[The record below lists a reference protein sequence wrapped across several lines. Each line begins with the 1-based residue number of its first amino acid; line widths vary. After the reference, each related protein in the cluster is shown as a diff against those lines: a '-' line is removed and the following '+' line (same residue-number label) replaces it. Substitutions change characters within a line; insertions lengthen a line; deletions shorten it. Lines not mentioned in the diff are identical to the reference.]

1 MTRIDP
7 RSRTFMATLGEARIA
22 QQPAAPL
29 ELPELRAP
37 GKSRAF
43 DPAPLLAAK
52 VPEKVAKAHG
62 PALTKAGEE
71 LRALSTL
78 GERLEPWQAKS
89 ADRTLEQVYKTLGQ
103 LLSAAPPEDTAKIA
117 KQALKMVVALVEAT
131 PPAQLL
137 PALAATN
144 GLVDSAL
151 RRIGKKS
158 LSLEG
163 ANLSALYVDAT
174 KAVQDLLG
182 RLSGRSGIGS
192 ALHVLPRLVE
202 QVELDVAHS
211 TAAERRTLTKGI
223 AELLEQGPARAGF
236 DLAVVAQVSADLEA
250 SRGPARGPA
259 EILAEALQR
268 QHQRGRD
275 GWLATRAGLVA
286 LEPGS
291 PPSTRALATGLLQV
305 LDANPAGPTSLFEQI
320 ESLRAVAH
328 DHAGSEEASRVELA
342 LSKLLPK
349 LATAPTLPA
358 IVEWL
363 AQVLPQLSEDHL
375 LAALEKAA
383 PLKGAPLAA
392 ELLKLGHLQ
401 AGYELDRPRLAAIDG
416 ITKLSAPLATTL
428 VSALLPKLQDQE
440 PELNTIKALIERA
453 PRLGDDPR
461 AELERHLGNQQ
472 IVEEYLGHYAFP
484 PRVQAGIRAALSAS
498 PITLDEDRV
507 SGLLQALHNMF
518 AAFPKLEVGPLL
530 HDEGEGRT
538 GLLSLTAENAR
549 RAVSPSDILPDLC
562 KAAHPISPNAKAQE
576 GAARLVMALAD
587 QLSFV
592 FGAQDQVQARV
603 VADLKAAFTNPKKL
617 KQPAG
622 AMDGVALRA
631 QGTGA
636 VAYALAHPELPLD
649 LVFTAGL
656 HLSADDLRWVI
667 DRVQAA
673 RGKDPVRLLRD
684 AIFAAVEAKK
694 TGIFTALR
702 QSNSPE
708 AAKTAVLKELA
719 QQFRVEQVNQIDFAA
734 LQKGLQAG
742 VDPIG
747 AALAARTQK
756 VLKELDLEALAGG
769 KAVPEGLAE
778 LAELA
783 PNVAELLTQYRTE
796 FKSMDHQIDMGKL
809 GPVFRKVLKSVLD
822 GTWPTPKYEDE
833 VGVRQLAML
842 SPAQREVWRSTTV
855 TLPNQAAKV
864 DPGLAAEARPLL
876 KGLAKALGEHVKVQA
891 PGFDKLAFD
900 AESRDRLRKA
910 YAQKTTAIKDAKKGS
925 PTQRR
930 LARELGPLREALAL
944 IELQMGIG
952 TNLRKAKGDLVRA
965 LRDSAPLLIA
975 AQPALAK
982 LGSAGLLDTTADL
995 LAMIPKD
1002 VTPGRLGRHAAD
1014 DDSLTA
1020 MIASHTS
1027 GCLSYGDNRRRWGLA
1042 GSLSDAN
1049 TKMLR
1054 AFDGDRQLYRAF
1066 MRLVPVEMA
1075 GYKGPALYVEGPVGD
1090 GGGSYDDLALLQQGL
1105 LAKGAAMGIPV
1116 LRPSGVPDGWTQR
1129 DGQVTITYDYGHV
1142 GLYHSDNLGNQIIQ
1156 GNGGK
1161 PSKNERHMT
1170 VAFPPGVG
1178 VKGRG

>member
-1 MTRIDP
+1 
-7 RSRTFMATLGEARIA
+7 MATLGAARVA

-29 ELPELRAP
+29 ALPELRGN
-37 GKSRAF
+37 GKGRAF

-62 PALTKAGEE
+62 PALSKASDE
-71 LRALSTL
+71 LKALSAL
-78 GERLEPWQAKS
+78 AERLEPWQAKS

-103 LLSAAPPEDTAKIA
+103 LLSAAPAEDTGKIA

-151 RRIGKKS
+151 RRIGKQT

-163 ANLSALYVDAT
+163 AGLGTLYVDAT

-182 RLSGRSGIGS
+182 RVAGRSGIGS

-202 QVELDVAHS
+202 QLELDVARS
-211 TAAERRTLTKGI
+211 TVAERRGLTQGV
-223 AELLEQGPARAGF
+223 ADLLERGPPRAGF
-236 DLAVVAQVSADLEA
+236 DLAVVAQLSADLEA
-250 SRGPARGPA
+250 SRGRDRAPAQ
-259 EILAEALQR
+259 ILAEALQR

-275 GWLATRAGLVA
+275 GWNATRAGLVA
-286 LEPGS
+286 LEARS
-291 PPSTRALATGLLQV
+291 PPSTRALATALLQV

-328 DHAGSEEASRVELA
+328 DYAGSEEAGRVELA

-349 LATAPTLPA
+349 LAAAPTLPA
-358 IVEWL
+358 IMEWL

-375 LAALEKAA
+375 LTALEKAA
-383 PLKGAPLAA
+383 PLKGAALAA

-401 AGYELDRPRLAAIDG
+401 VGYELDRPRRAAIDE

-428 VSALLPKLQDQE
+428 VSTLLPKLQDQQ
-440 PELNTIKALIERA
+440 PELTTIKALIERA

-461 AELERHLGNQQ
+461 AELERHLSNQQ
-472 IVEEYLGHYAFP
+472 IVEEYLGRYALP
-484 PRVQAGIRAALSAS
+484 PRVQAGVRAALSEL
-498 PITLDEDRV
+498 PLTLDEDRV
-507 SGLLQALHNMF
+507 SGLLQALRSVL

-603 VADLKAAFTNPKKL
+603 VADLKAAFANPKRL
-617 KQPAG
+617 KQPAAG
-622 AMDGVALRA
+622 VDGVALRI
-631 QGTGA
+631 QGAGA
-636 VAYALAHPELPLD
+636 VGYALSHPELPLD

-656 HLSADDLRWVI
+656 HLSPADLSWVI
-667 DRVQAA
+667 DRIQKA

-684 AIFAAVEAKK
+684 ALFAAVEAKK

-708 AAKTAVLKELA
+708 AAKTAVLRELA

-734 LQKGLQAG
+734 LQKGLVEG
-742 VDPIG
+742 GDPIG
-747 AALAARTQK
+747 AAQAARTKK

-769 KAVPEGLAE
+769 KAVPEALTE
-778 LAELA
+778 LAALG
-783 PNVAELLTQYRTE
+783 PNVAELLDQYRTE
-796 FKSMDHQIDMGKL
+796 FKSMDHEIDMGKL

-822 GTWPTPKYEDE
+822 GSWPAPKYEDE
-833 VGVRQLAML
+833 VGVRQLAIL
-842 SPAQREVWRSTTV
+842 SPAQREIWRSTTV
-855 TLPNQAAKV
+855 TLPDQVVEV
-864 DPGLAAEARPLL
+864 DPELAAVARPLL
-876 KGLAKALGEHVKVQA
+876 KGLAKALGENVKLQA
-891 PGFDKLAFD
+891 PGFAKLAFD

-910 YAQKTTAIKDAKKGS
+910 YAHKSDAIKEARKGS
-925 PTQRR
+925 AEQRR
-930 LARELGPLREALAL
+930 LAQELGPIRDALAL
-944 IELQMGIG
+944 VELQLGIG
-952 TNLRKAKGDLVRA
+952 ANLRKAKGDLVRA

-975 AQPALAK
+975 ARPALAK
-982 LGSAGLLDTTADL
+982 LGSAGLLDTAADL

-1002 VTPGRLGRHAAD
+1002 VTPGRSGRHAAD
-1014 DDSLTA
+1014 EDSLTA

-1066 MRLVPVEMA
+1066 MRMVPVEMP

-1090 GGGSYDDLALLQQGL
+1090 GGGSYDDLNLLYQGL
-1105 LAKGAAMGIPV
+1105 MAKGAAMGVPV
-1116 LRPSGVPDGWTQR
+1116 LRPNGVPDTWTKR
-1129 DGQVTITYDYGHV
+1129 DERVTITYDYGHT

-1170 VAFPPGVG
+1170 VAFPPGLGPKV
-1178 VKGRG
+1178 R